1 MKREIL
7 NDLSF
12 SVSNG
17 EVLSIIGENGAG
29 KTTLLNSIIGIQRLD
44 EGEVIVNNQLV
55 PNPVEVLIPGMKN
68 VGYVSQNLNYDRFLT
83 VRGNLLEELKGLTT
97 EAKNK
102 RLEEVC
108 SFCHINHLLDKKV
121 EHLSGGERQRITL
134 AKSLINEVDVFLL
147 DEPYSHLDEA
157 NKALMKSI
165 VYSMIE
171 QNQTIVLVS
180 HDFDEVL
187 KVSDRIV
194 VLKNGKIE
202 QLANPEEVYSNP
214 KNDYVA
220 SLFGHNIYIQGI
232 GWRNLETL
240 KFDLDKEGSIQVLK
254 LFPLSDTM
262 NKAVVSYDTKRYLC
276 SLQKA
281 FKVGD
286 RLRMTD

>member
-1 MKREIL
+1 MEREIL
-7 NDLSF
+7 RGLSF
-12 SVSNG
+12 SVSRG

-29 KTTLLNSIIGIQRLD
+29 KTTLLNSIIGVQRLD
-44 EGEVIVNNQLV
+44 NGKVVVNESVV
-55 PNPVEVLIPGMKN
+55 PDPIEVLIPGMKN

-102 RLEEVC
+102 RLEEVS
-108 SFCHINHLLDKKV
+108 SFCHINNLLDKKV

-187 KVSDRIV
+187 KVSDRIL
-194 VLKNGKIE
+194 VLKNGQIE
-202 QLANPEEVYSNP
+202 QFSTPEEVYSNP
-214 KNDYVA
+214 KNNYVA
-220 SLFGHNIYIQGI
+220 SLFGHNIFIQGK

-240 KFDLDKEGSIQVLK
+240 RFNADPQGPIKVLK
-254 LFPLSDTM
+254 IFPLSDVM
-262 NKAVVSYDTKRYLC
+262 NKAVVLYDTKRYIC
-276 SLQKA
+276 SVQKS

-286 RLRMTD
+286 SLNLID